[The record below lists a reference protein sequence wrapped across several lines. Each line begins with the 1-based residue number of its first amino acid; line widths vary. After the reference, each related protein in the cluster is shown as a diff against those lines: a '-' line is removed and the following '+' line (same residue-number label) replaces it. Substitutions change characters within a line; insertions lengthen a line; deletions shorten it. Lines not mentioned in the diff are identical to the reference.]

1 MDNIETANFVGCY
14 LNLLRSIEVEA
25 YIITPIFQGT
35 HLWGLLAVYQND
47 APRTWKDTEINILIQ
62 VCTQLAVAVQQSEL
76 LGELQ
81 KAKEEAE
88 AANSAKGTFLAN
100 MSHELRTPLNAI
112 QGFAQLLHRDPH
124 LNSTQHQKVTT
135 ILRSSE
141 HLLSLIND
149 ILDLSKAEVFG
160 QININETSF
169 HLPNLLLE
177 LIEMFQWKAQEKF
190 VRLSIESDPDLPTL
204 IKSDRL
210 RLRQILMNL
219 LSNAIKFTS
228 EGAVILRTKVLS
240 KPTEGFWLIQFEV
253 QDSGIGI
260 TAEELTTLFQPFVQT
275 QSGRKASEGTGLG
288 LSISRTYAERM
299 GGTLTAQSTYGV
311 GSTFTLRLA
320 FACPKVSEPI
330 DLHPD
335 RCWILAPD
343 QPEWRILVVDDQP
356 DSRETLAEQLTLMGF
371 VINRASNG
379 VEAIDRWRNFKPHV
393 IFMDIRMPQLD
404 GLQATRHI
412 RETEQ
417 QFIAPSTIAPS
428 TIAPSTIIVACS
440 ASLME
445 DDRPLVMEWGCND
458 FLAKPI
464 EEKALL
470 EILQNHL
477 DLAWT
482 EHRSEEPSVAQD
494 HLRRLFNQ
502 TSVDWRQV
510 FQNAI
515 LDLDEDRC
523 FALVQEIEANSRI

>member
-1 MDNIETANFVGCY
+1 
-14 LNLLRSIEVEA
+14 
-25 YIITPIFQGT
+25 
-35 HLWGLLAVYQND
+35 
-47 APRTWKDTEINILIQ
+47 
-62 VCTQLAVAVQQSEL
+62 
-76 LGELQ
+76 
-81 KAKEEAE
+81 
-88 AANSAKGTFLAN
+88 

-112 QGFAQLLHRDPH
+112 QGFSQLLHRDPH
-124 LNSTQHQKVTT
+124 LNSTQHQKITT

-160 QININETSF
+160 QINLNETNF
-169 HLPNLLLE
+169 NLPNLLLE
-177 LIEMFQWKAQEKF
+177 LIEMFQWKAQEKS
-190 VRLSIESDPDLPTL
+190 VHLSIESDPDLPTI

-228 EGAVILRTKVLS
+228 EGEVILRTKVLS

-275 QSGRKASEGTGLG
+275 QSGRKALEGTGLG

-320 FACPKVSEPI
+320 FACPKVLESI

-335 RCWILAPD
+335 RRWILAPD
-343 QPEWRILVVDDQP
+343 QPEWRILVADDQP

-371 VINRASNG
+371 VIDTASNG
-379 VEAIDRWRNFKPHV
+379 LEAIDRWRKFKPHV

-404 GLQATRHI
+404 GLQATRQI
-412 RETEQ
+412 REAEQ
-417 QFIAPSTIAPS
+417 QDVAPATIAPAMIS
-428 TIAPSTIIVACS
+428 PAMISPATIIVACS
-440 ASLME
+440 ASFME

-470 EILQNHL
+470 EMLQNHL

-482 EHRSEEPSVAQD
+482 EQRSEEPAVGQD
-494 HLRRLFNQ
+494 HLRQLFNQ

-510 FQNAI
+510 FHNAI

-523 FALVQEIEANSRI
+523 FALVQEIEAELPDLAEHYRQCLTQFHYDRILDFYKPPTPTPTPAPQSPRSS